1 MGQDT
6 GAVTNPSK
14 KPREINLLERR
25 KSRPRIAKNPLRT
38 DFDGYVV
45 VADQEWPG
53 MYRVR
58 LPDGR
63 LTDMVN
69 LTRALDAAQVMAGK
83 GVQEAAQSFACRG
96 KLGSSDQTME
106 AD

>member
-1 MGQDT
+1 
-6 GAVTNPSK
+6 
-14 KPREINLLERR
+14 
-25 KSRPRIAKNPLRT
+25 
-38 DFDGYVV
+38 
-45 VADQEWPG
+45 

-96 KLGSSDQTME
+96 KLGFSDQTME